1 MKYFIIAIFISIVVL
16 DIQAQSKEQV
26 ETILE
31 QFCIEHFDSCFSKRH
46 YISNSLC
53 VDTIMPHRKD
63 GLIEVM
69 GHHSYYHS
77 YLGSFR
83 NCHTD
88 VVYKASISLSEHKA
102 KILFRKGFIDM
113 RTWADCEVCEHTII
127 LKRSD
132 E

>member
-1 MKYFIIAIFISIVVL
+1 MKYFVIAIFISIVVL
-16 DIQAQSKEQV
+16 DIHAQSKEQV

-31 QFCIEHFDSCFSKRH
+31 QFCIEHYDSCFFNR
-46 YISNSLC
+46 YYVPNSLC
-53 VDTIMPHRKD
+53 VDSILPHRRD

-69 GHHSYYHS
+69 GRHS
-77 YLGSFR
+77 YLGRFR
-83 NCHTD
+83 FRHTSIR
-88 VVYKASISLSEHKA
+88 YTASITISEQKA